1 VINADPLAE
10 RAQPGFGRVPAVWLV
25 IGGIASVQCG
35 AAIAKDLFHLI
46 PPTAMVWLRL
56 LTSALIFLIA
66 VRPRLAG
73 RTPADWL
80 VALGFGLSLLTM
92 NWAIYQSFARI
103 PLGIA
108 VTIEFLGPLTVAVV
122 GSRRPRDLI
131 WVLLAGVGVALLGL
145 TPGKLSVIGIAF
157 ALVAGAAWAC
167 YIMLSAE
174 TGRRWP
180 GLSGLAIASVV
191 GALALAGP
199 SISQAGAELLRPQIL
214 LLGLAV
220 GLLSSVIPYSLE
232 LTALRSIPPR
242 VFGILMSLEPAAA
255 ALAAMILLAEFLRWT
270 QWLAVG
276 CVVLASVGA
285 TRSARAPAEPTAI

>member
-1 VINADPLAE
+1 MITADPLPE
-10 RAQPGFGRVPAVWLV
+10 RARPGLARIPAVWLV
-25 IGGIASVQCG
+25 IAGIASVQCG
-35 AAIAKDLFHLI
+35 AAIAKDLFDLI

-73 RTPADWL
+73 RTRTDWL

-108 VTIEFLGPLTVAVV
+108 VTIEFLGPLTVAIV
-122 GSRRPRDLI
+122 GSRRPGDLI

-145 TPGKLSVIGIAF
+145 TPGKLSAVGVAF
-157 ALVAGAAWAC
+157 ALLAGGAWAC
-167 YIMLSAE
+167 YILLSAE

-180 GLSGLAIASVV
+180 GLSGLTIASVV
-191 GALALAGP
+191 GALALVGP
-199 SISQAGAELLRPQIL
+199 SIAEAGTDLLQPRIL
-214 LLGLAV
+214 LLGLIV
-220 GLLSSVIPYSLE
+220 GVLSSVIPYSLE

-255 ALAAMILLAEFLRWT
+255 AIAAMILLAEFLRWT

-285 TRSARAPAEPTAI
+285 TRSTRPPAEPAAI